1 MEADGQRSSL
11 TRAGVLRGVAAGV
24 TGAAALAACGRVGDP
39 GAGGASRPAAP
50 VEVEYWST
58 LRANQPEGKG
68 RLEALAISERANAE
82 YVRVR
87 YEQEGGSDA
96 EKIVAAVSA
105 GTPPNL
111 LVFRP
116 NNAAQLVDL
125 GAAVELEGE
134 LKALPGWAKAR
145 QSLRPTFYDGAS
157 WRGRLVS
164 LPLYQVTA
172 AMMYAPE
179 HLERSGVQPPPMTW
193 TWADFESIAKRAARP
208 PDVWGLDLAWDN
220 TGFEKWTGSN
230 GVRTVDK
237 DQTRVSFVQP
247 AAVEAIEFL
256 SNLTHGLQLVPPA
269 AQGELLIKGQ
279 TVFEPQGAY
288 RIPVLREAGVRFEPI
303 DFPRGPRHAAAPLKL
318 GSMYSFIVF
327 KAADPAKQR
336 AAARLALG
344 CLADDAQAAMCKT
357 HLGLPATTTAADS
370 AAYKQYLAQ
379 DRQTKAFV
387 DMSPSFQVRPSF
399 PSVEEMWK
407 QVDQA
412 MGKVYRRQDSARN
425 ALLEAEQQ
433 TQRLLDADHARHG

>member
-1 MEADGQRSSL
+1 VATLS
-11 TRAGVLRGVAAGV
+11 ACGVVGPGSG
-24 TGAAALAACGRVGDP
+24 TGATA
-39 GAGGASRPAAP
+39 RPAAP
-50 VEVEYWST
+50 VEIEYWST

-68 RLEALAISERANAE
+68 RLEALKLSEQANAE
-82 YVRVR
+82 HVRVR

-96 EKIVAAVSA
+96 EKIIAAVSA
-105 GTPPNL
+105 GTPPDL

-134 LKALPGWAKAR
+134 LKALPGWPKVR
-145 QSLRPTFYDGAS
+145 QTLRPTFYEGAS

-179 HLERSGVQPPPMTW
+179 HLEKAGVPPPPMTW
-193 TWADFESIAKRAARP
+193 TWQDFESIAKRAARP

-220 TGFEKWTGSN
+220 TGFEKWTGAN
-230 GVRTVDK
+230 GVRTVNQ
-237 DQTRVSFVQP
+237 DQTKVSFVQP
-247 AAVEAIEFL
+247 AAVEAVEFL

-303 DFPRGPRHAAAPLKL
+303 DFPRGPQHKAAPYKL

-327 KAADPAKQR
+327 KAGDPARQR
-336 AAARLALG
+336 AAARVALG
-344 CLADDAQAAMCKT
+344 CLTDDAQAAMCKV

-370 AAYKQYLAQ
+370 AAYKQYLAH
-379 DRQTKAFV
+379 DRQMKAFV

-412 MGKVYRRQDSARN
+412 MGKVYRRQDSIRN

-433 TQRLLDADHARHG
+433 TQRLLDADHARR